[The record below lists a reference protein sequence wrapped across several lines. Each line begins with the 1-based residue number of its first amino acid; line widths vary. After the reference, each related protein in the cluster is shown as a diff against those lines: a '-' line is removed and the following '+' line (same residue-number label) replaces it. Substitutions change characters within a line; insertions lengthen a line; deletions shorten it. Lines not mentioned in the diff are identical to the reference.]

1 MLFRIEDISGFN
13 PILRDYDCNN
23 ITPISLDKAEVDEI
37 IAKMI
42 RDEVN
47 GSNNRILLSYSKS
60 LATCLLKY
68 NKFADNELHIYNDG
82 YARNLIRYIPHKGHD
97 KTKRYSIQ
105 DRLNNNP
112 LFVKDGKIGLLGF
125 NIDISNNTLLNKY
138 LCIYTGTG
146 KKAFAS
152 PEKDKEVIVLNPTND
167 YSIKEYMDSVYI
179 LYALQLRY
187 SFLKNTNLVNYLINA
202 LYAMEPYRFE
212 YCPNER
218 EAFVMLV
225 NYLSNF
231 WEYEEC
237 ISQKI
242 YSYAR
247 KEEHI
252 SFGYDSILQFDGIM
266 TLNFNDAYALS
277 DYNSNV
283 ISELIWEC
291 CKAYLKSCGKL

>member
-13 PILRDYDCNN
+13 PILRDYDCNK
-23 ITPISLDKAEVDEI
+23 ITPISLDKAEVDEK

-82 YARNLIRYIPHKGHD
+82 YARNLIRYISSKGHD
-97 KTKRYSIQ
+97 QTKSYLIQ

-112 LFVKDGKIGLLGF
+112 LFKKNGKIGLLGF

-146 KKAFAS
+146 KKVFAS
-152 PEKDKEVIVLNPTND
+152 PEKDKEVVVFNPEND
-167 YSIKEYMDSVYI
+167 YSIKEYMDSVYL

-187 SFLKNTNLVNYLINA
+187 GFLNDLAILNELLNRLFK
-202 LYAMEPYRFE
+202 MEPFRFE

-218 EAFVMLV
+218 KAIVLII
-225 NYLSNF
+225 NYLATN
-231 WEYEEC
+231 WQYEKE
-237 ISQKI
+237 ISQQI
-242 YSYAR
+242 YTYA
-247 KEEHI
+247 KEEEHV
-252 SFGYDSILQFDGIM
+252 SFCYDSILQFDGIM
-266 TLNFNDAYALS
+266 TSSFNEAYALS
-277 DYNSNV
+277 DYNDNV
-283 ISELIWEC
+283 ISELIWYC
-291 CKAYLKSCGKL
+291 CKKYLTKYL